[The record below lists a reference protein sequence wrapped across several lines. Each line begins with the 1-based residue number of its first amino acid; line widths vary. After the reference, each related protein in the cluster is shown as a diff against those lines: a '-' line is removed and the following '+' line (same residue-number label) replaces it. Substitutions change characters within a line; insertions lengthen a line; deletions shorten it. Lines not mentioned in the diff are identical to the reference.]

1 MLPAEYATE
10 LTEEERAERH
20 TPPPPSKMPRRPSLK
35 GMSSLGKLGAAETPL
50 SPDDVSVRTYS
61 ESECDSSAKLNRR
74 MSWTDDHGEDLT
86 TARPRRPPP
95 AARRRRRRSRSAIR
109 RRPTGRRAPTAPSP
123 HAAQVH
129 HVHDTHYRRSW
140 LKRHR
145 LQVWCGACVCAVTA
159 LAAAIVLTVIA
170 SVESGEQE

>member
-86 TARPRRPPP
+86 TVRRRRCPPP
-95 AARRRRRRSRSAIR
+95 AAAAAAAAAAIR
-109 RRPTGRRAPTAPSP
+109 RRPAGRRVPTVPP
-123 HAAQVH
+123 PRAAQVH

>member
-86 TARPRRPPP
+86 TVRRRRCPPP
-95 AARRRRRRSRSAIR
+95 AAAAAAAAAAIR
-109 RRPTGRRAPTAPSP
+109 RRPAGRRAPTVPPP

>member
-86 TARPRRPPP
+86 TVRRRRPPP
-95 AARRRRRRSRSAIR
+95 PPPLPPLPPPPQFAAAPPDAARRPR
-109 RRPTGRRAPTAPSP
+109 RRPTP
-123 HAAQVH
+123 QVH

>member
-86 TARPRRPPP
+86 TVRRRRPPP

-109 RRPTGRRAPTAPSP
+109 RRPTGRRALTAPP
-123 HAAQVH
+123 PRAAQVH

>member
-1 MLPAEYATE
+1 MRTAST
-10 LTEEERAERH
+10 
-20 TPPPPSKMPRRPSLK
+20 
-35 GMSSLGKLGAAETPL
+35 AAAAAAAA
-50 SPDDVSVRTYS
+50 
-61 ESECDSSAKLNRR
+61 SA
-74 MSWTDDHGEDLT
+74 
-86 TARPRRPPP
+86 
-95 AARRRRRRSRSAIR
+95 AAAAIR

-123 HAAQVH
+123 RAAQVH